1 MCSEWLKLGEKWLAL
16 FVIENKKASHLVES
30 MGLIYSLRTGLAV
43 VAKRDFAVYIKPPH
57 PLHLLQDCTGP
68 FIGV

>member
-1 MCSEWLKLGEKWLAL
+1 MM
-16 FVIENKKASHLVES
+16 ENEKASHLVES

-43 VAKRDFAVYIKPPH
+43 VAKRDFAVYIKPFH